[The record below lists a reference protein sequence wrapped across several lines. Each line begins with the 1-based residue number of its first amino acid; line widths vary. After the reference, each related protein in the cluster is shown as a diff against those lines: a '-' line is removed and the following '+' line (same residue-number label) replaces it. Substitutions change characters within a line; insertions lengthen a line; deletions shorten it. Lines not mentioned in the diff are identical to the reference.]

1 MNLSL
6 RPPGGNLTWNAIL
19 VLIGGALLLWIGIH
33 DAFKSLALFGIV
45 FIVSA
50 IGLWLRMGW
59 AHWTAGIGLLVYAG
73 TIVLG
78 LFVTK
83 KFRWGVLGTLAVI
96 LLVAWQILADRPKK
110 RRKEGRK
117 DDGTPPRPLTS
128 FVLLLNGP
136 RLLSSAQLA
145 IVVTRTWGGT
155 YGCEDDAEKGQ
166 GECWVAGKSPIFLIK
181 SPDAIFMLHNFPS
194 PYSSEARES
203 AQALPDLRLRKA
215 IEDHRAW
222 IAVDLMESFDAA
234 RPRESFYP
242 AIAKLIAELA
252 GDDCL
257 AIYHPE
263 SNRVNAWD
271 ETLKE
276 ALRGP
281 EPLKNFAKVVNPPV
295 LQIDDQDPDLL
306 ASVTEARRR
315 LPEFIDAFRRKDGQG
330 FSVKAPVTAGGR
342 TEHIWIEV
350 DGVTEEQVD
359 GRLGNEPVSL
369 GGMKIGDR
377 VDVALSDVEDWV
389 MVRNGEPIGAFTART
404 VGRNFKRA

>member
-6 RPPGGNLTWNAIL
+6 RPPGGNLTWNAII
-19 VLIGGALLLWIGIH
+19 VFIGGGLLLWIGLH
-33 DAFKSLALFGIV
+33 DAFKSLAAFGIV

-50 IGLWLRMGW
+50 IGLWVRMAW

-78 LFVTK
+78 LIVGK
-83 KFRWGVLGTLAVI
+83 KFRWGILGTLAFI
-96 LLVAWQILADRPKK
+96 LMIAWQILESRPKK
-110 RRKEGRK
+110 ANKKESK
-117 DDGTPPRPLTS
+117 DDRSPPKPLTS
-128 FVLLLNGP
+128 FVLLLSGA
-136 RLLSSAQLA
+136 RLLSSPQLA
-145 IVVTRTWGGT
+145 IVVTRAWGGT
-155 YGCEDDAEKGQ
+155 YGCEDDVEKGEGQ
-166 GECWVAGKSPIFLIK
+166 CWIAGKSPIFLIK
-181 SPDAIFMLHNFPS
+181 SPEAIFMLHNFSS

-203 AQALPDLRLRKA
+203 AQTLPDLRLRKA
-215 IEDHRAW
+215 VEDHRAW

-242 AIAKLIAELA
+242 AIARLIAELA

-263 SNRVNAWD
+263 SNRINAWD
-271 ETLKE
+271 DTLKE

-281 EPLKNFAKVVNPPV
+281 DPLKEFAKAVNPPV
-295 LQIDDQDPDLL
+295 LQIDDQDPELL
-306 ASVTEARRR
+306 AAKAEARRR

-350 DGVTEEQVD
+350 DDIAEARVD
-359 GRLGNEPVSL
+359 GRLGNEPVNL

-377 VDVALSDVEDWV
+377 VDVALSEVEDWV
-389 MVRNGEPIGAFTART
+389 MVRNGEPAGAFTART
-404 VGRNFKRA
+404 VGRNFKRS